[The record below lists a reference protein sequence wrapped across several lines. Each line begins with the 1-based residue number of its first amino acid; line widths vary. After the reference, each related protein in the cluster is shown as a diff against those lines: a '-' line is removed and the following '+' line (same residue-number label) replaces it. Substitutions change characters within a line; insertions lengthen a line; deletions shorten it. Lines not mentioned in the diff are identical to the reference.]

1 MIMFKSLYIR
11 IAVYTIIV
19 MIFSAF
25 VSFLITNIYYHVYL
39 KENNDAKIMRT
50 LKEAKTFEMNNG
62 PKYSTD
68 YFKHLGEM
76 NYQIMTVNKQGHK
89 RFYGEPFR
97 KDNISQHAINQVLH
111 NKDYH
116 GIKNQ
121 PYKLFVTGFFENVTS
136 NTVGVKFTTH
146 NQQFA
151 VFMRP
156 DIGKTFS
163 EFRVFLA
170 VLIIL
175 LLAISIILVIL
186 STYAIIKPV
195 QQLKRSTELMMRGNF
210 STPIKVTRKDELGT
224 LQYRFDAMRQSLKE
238 LDSMRQ
244 HFVQNVSHEIKT
256 PLTHIHQLLDKLT
269 FTTKKEEQAYYV
281 DEIYR
286 ITTQLSEL
294 TKELLLLSELDNG
307 SHLSFNDEIKLSNLL
322 KDIVRHEQFAT
333 EQKGLTI
340 MSDLADINYMGN
352 ERLLHQAFQN
362 LITNSIK
369 YSTEFGI
376 INLSLK
382 ENTNA
387 ITFTIKNE
395 GNAMDKQTQDHIFE
409 RFYKVSNHDNSNGL
423 GLAIAKTIIELHN
436 GKIAVDSEQDATIFT
451 ITLPHTK

>member
-19 MIFSAF
+19 MIFSAI
-25 VSFLITNIYYHVYL
+25 VSFLITNVYYHVYL
-39 KENNDAKIMRT
+39 KENNDAKIIRT
-50 LKEAKTFEMNNG
+50 LKEAKAFETSDG
-62 PKYSTD
+62 PNHIND
-68 YFKHLGEM
+68 YFKHLGDM

-89 RFYGEPFR
+89 QFYGEPFR
-97 KDNISQHAINQVLH
+97 KDNISQSAIHQVLH
-111 NKDYH
+111 NNSYH

-136 NTVGVKFTTH
+136 NTVGVKFTT
-146 NQQFA
+146 NKQEFA

-163 EFRVFLA
+163 EFRIFLA
-170 VLIIL
+170 VLITL
-175 LLAISIILVIL
+175 LLIISIVLVIL

-210 STPIKVTRKDELGT
+210 STPIKITRKDELGT
-224 LQYRFDAMRQSLKE
+224 LQYRFDTMRQSLKE

-269 FTTKKEEQAYYV
+269 FTTSKQEQAYYV
-281 DEIYR
+281 DEIYD

-307 SHLSFNDEIKLSNLL
+307 SHLSFNDNIKLNALIT
-322 KDIVRHEQFAT
+322 DIVRHERFAA
-333 EQKGLTI
+333 EQKDITI
-340 MSDLADINYMGN
+340 MSDLASIRYIGN
-352 ERLLHQAFQN
+352 ERLLHQAIQN
-362 LITNSIK
+362 LITNGIK
-369 YSTEFGI
+369 YSDEFGTI
-376 INLSLK
+376 DISLFES
-382 ENTNA
+382 ENV
-387 ITFTIKNE
+387 ITFMIKNE
-395 GNAMDKQTQDHIFE
+395 GAAIDEQTQAHIFE

-423 GLAIAKTIIELHN
+423 GLAIAKTIIELHKGN
-436 GKIAVDSEQDATIFT
+436 IAINSEQNHTIFT
-451 ITLPHTK
+451 VTLPFTN

>member
-19 MIFSAF
+19 MIFSAL
-25 VSFLITNIYYHVYL
+25 VSFLITNVYYHVYL

-50 LKEAKTFEMNNG
+50 LKEAKAFETNDG

-68 YFKHLGEM
+68 YFKHLGDM
-76 NYQIMTVNKQGHK
+76 NYQILTVNKHGHK
-89 RFYGEPFR
+89 QFYGEPFR
-97 KDNISQHAINQVLH
+97 KDNISQHAISQVLH

-146 NQQFA
+146 NQEFA

-170 VLIIL
+170 VLITL
-175 LLAISIILVIL
+175 LLIISITLVIL

-195 QQLKRSTELMMRGNF
+195 KQLKRSTELMMRGNF

-307 SHLSFNDEIKLSNLL
+307 SHLSFNDEVKLNNLL
-322 KDIVRHEQFAT
+322 TDIVRHERFAT

-340 MSDLADINYMGN
+340 MSDLADITYVGN

-362 LITNSIK
+362 LITNGIK
-369 YSTEFGI
+369 YSDEYGI
-376 INLSLK
+376 IDLSLK
-382 ENTNA
+382 ENTDA

-395 GNAMDKQTQDHIFE
+395 GNAIDKQTQQHIFE

-436 GKIAVDSEQDATIFT
+436 GHIAVDSEDDATIFT